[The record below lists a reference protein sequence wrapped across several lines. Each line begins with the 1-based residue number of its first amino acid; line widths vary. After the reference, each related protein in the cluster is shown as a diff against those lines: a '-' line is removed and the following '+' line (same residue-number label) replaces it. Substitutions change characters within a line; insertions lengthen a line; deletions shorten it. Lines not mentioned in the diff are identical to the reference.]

1 MADAV
6 LKALRRLFASRKGS
20 VTAEYEKQLASSTE
34 KRYLN
39 RKQLVH
45 VLRHWRQDD
54 EFVRQVSTQ
63 TY

>member
-1 MADAV
+1 M
-6 LKALRRLFASRKGS
+6 RLFASRKGS

-34 KRYLN
+34 KRYLD

-54 EFVRQVSTQ
+54 EFVRQVDR
-63 TY
+63 